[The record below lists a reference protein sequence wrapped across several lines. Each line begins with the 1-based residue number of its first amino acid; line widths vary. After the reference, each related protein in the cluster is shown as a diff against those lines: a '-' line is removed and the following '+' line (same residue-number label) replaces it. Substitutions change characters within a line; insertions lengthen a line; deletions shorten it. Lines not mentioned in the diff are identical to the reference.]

1 MPSPLIL
8 CMFFGSRSSTSTAP
22 VPSRL
27 ASLSCAQLLYF
38 WCAALQKRSDSMA
51 ALAEDHLNDVMS
63 NAGAIVTAGV
73 ASLWSHGW

>member
-1 MPSPLIL
+1 MSSADMPACP
-8 CMFFGSRSSTSTAP
+8 CM
-22 VPSRL
+22 
-27 ASLSCAQLLYF
+27 QLLYF

-73 ASLWSHGW
+73 ASLWSHGWWAFHLVA

>member
-1 MPSPLIL
+1 MSQLTCRPVL
-8 CMFFGSRSSTSTAP
+8 RTAA
-22 VPSRL
+22 VL
-27 ASLSCAQLLYF
+27 

-73 ASLWSHGW
+73 ASFWSHGW

>member
-1 MPSPLIL
+1 M
-8 CMFFGSRSSTSTAP
+8 
-22 VPSRL
+22 
-27 ASLSCAQLLYF
+27 QLLYF

-73 ASLWSHGW
+73 ASLWSHGWWAFHLVA